1 MSVESTI
8 YDVLHADATL
18 LALATGGVWSYEQ
31 TGEKGINRTL
41 TPAAFDAYMVI
52 EPCVLVSARAANPGF
67 NIQDDSGQYTDVRQV
82 VECYLI
88 QDSGYATI
96 ESMANRIY
104 TLLQAKMI
112 SGAGRVDWAGNVR
125 LGRDLDLSAN
135 VERMDW
141 LCVYLR
147 SGS

>member
-8 YDVLHADATL
+8 YTILHADATL
-18 LALATGGVWSYEQ
+18 LALATGGVWSFEQ

-41 TPAAFDAYMVI
+41 TPSAFDSFGLVK
-52 EPCVLVSARAANPGF
+52 PCVLVSARAANPGY
-67 NIQDDSGQYTDVRQV
+67 NVQDDDGQYTDVRQV

-104 TLLQAKMI
+104 TLLQAKFI
-112 SGAGRVDWAGNVR
+112 SGAGRVDWAGSIR

-135 VERMDW
+135 VLRDDW